1 MLFIIFCQAF
11 GLPILSFTDKAC
23 RPKHLGIILLMAIR
37 KYKRTQL
44 GWHMSTNLA
53 IHNSHT
59 KYCFLL
65 SWTYLISWPAAG
77 PVWLIK
83 GVLRDPMLSG
93 PSSISVSG
101 GSVGGVS
108 DLFLQDSR
116 VDWVYV
122 HLWSG
127 AEDER
132 LKYIINRILFILFF
146 EEKNKTT
153 YTCRS
158 INSTIHSLKKKF
170 YSLNSSEI

>member
-1 MLFIIFCQAF
+1 MLFIIFWQAF

-23 RPKHLGIILLMAIR
+23 RPKHLGIILLMVIR

-44 GWHMSTNLA
+44 EWHMSTNLA

-59 KYCFLL
+59 KYRFLL
-65 SWTYLISWPAAG
+65 SLTYLISWPAAG

-93 PSSISVSG
+93 SPSISVSG

-122 HLWSG
+122 YLWSG

-132 LKYIINRILFILFF
+132 LKYIINHILFILYF
-146 EEKNKTT
+146 EEKKQCIHAGQSILQ
-153 YTCRS
+153 YT
-158 INSTIHSLKKKF
+158 
-170 YSLNSSEI
+170 